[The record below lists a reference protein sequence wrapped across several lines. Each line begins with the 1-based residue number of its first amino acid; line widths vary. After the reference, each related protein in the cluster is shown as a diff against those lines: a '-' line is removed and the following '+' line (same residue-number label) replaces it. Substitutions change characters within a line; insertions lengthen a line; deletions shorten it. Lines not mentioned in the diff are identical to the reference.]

1 MKFGM
6 SQLPLDKKPTSISSE
21 PIASIKAPSA
31 FQGYGLR
38 VEGRVVY
45 VRTEL

>member
-21 PIASIKAPSA
+21 PIGRMGAPSV
-31 FQGYGLR
+31 FQGYGRR
-38 VEGRVVY
+38 VEGRVFY
-45 VRTEL
+45 VRTEF